1 MIISRS
7 LPKLFIISLL
17 IGVLGVTDASSSM
30 YSRRRTPSERVMSI
44 IRPRMFQNPEYRRS
58 QTIQKSIQLNPNR
71 ALPCCKD
78 ESGGSICKNLRRTD
92 IKLFTQ
98 KCQTEP
104 DFSLVVC
111 CNSCNEAGISYRKRA
126 QNFFVGTANSTNC
139 FDRMSPAYCSRFE
152 TGDDAWNN
160 KRWSC
165 DTSHFRLGFRVCRST
180 CGFCGLDW
188 MNAPEALKCL

>member
-1 MIISRS
+1 MISRS
-7 LPKLFIISLL
+7 LPKIFIASLL
-17 IGVLGVTDASSSM
+17 VGVLEITVASSSM
-30 YSRRRTPSERVMSI
+30 YARRRTPSERVMSI
-44 IRPRMFQNPEYRRS
+44 IRPRMFQNQEMKMS
-58 QTIQKSIQLNPNR
+58 TAIQKSIQLNPNR

-92 IKLFTQ
+92 LKLFTQ

-111 CNSCNEAGISYRKRA
+111 CNSCSDAGISYRKRA
-126 QNFFVGTANSTNC
+126 QNFFIGQANATNC

-160 KRWSC
+160 RRWSC

-188 MNAPEALKCL
+188 ANAPEALKCL

>member
-1 MIISRS
+1 MMISRFLS
-7 LPKLFIISLL
+7 KILIVSCL
-17 IGVLGVTDASSSM
+17 IGVLGVADASSSM
-30 YSRRRTPSERVMSI
+30 YARRRTASERLMSI
-44 IRPRMFQNPEYRRS
+44 IRPRMFQNPEFRS
-58 QTIQKSIQLNPNR
+58 SQKIQKSIQLNPNR

-111 CNSCNEAGISYRKRA
+111 CSSCSDAGISYRKRA
-126 QNFFVGTANSTNC
+126 QNFFVGAANATNC

-160 KRWSC
+160 RRWSC

-180 CGFCGLDW
+180 CGFCDLDW
-188 MNAPEALKCL
+188 NNAPEQLKCL

>member
-1 MIISRS
+1 MIPRF
-7 LPKLFIISLL
+7 LTKVCIISLL
-17 IGVLGVTDASSSM
+17 IGVPGVTDASTSM

-44 IRPRMFQNPEYRRS
+44 IRPRMFQNPEFKIG

-111 CNSCNEAGISYRKRA
+111 CNSCSEAGISYRKRA
-126 QNFFVGTANSTNC
+126 QNFFIGKANSTNC

-160 KRWSC
+160 RRWSC

-188 MNAPEALKCL
+188 IKAPEPLKCL

>member
-1 MIISRS
+1 MISGM
-7 LPKLFIISLL
+7 LPKLFVISLL
-17 IGVLGVTDASSSM
+17 IGVLGVIDASSSM

-44 IRPRMFQNPEYRRS
+44 IRPRMFQNPEFRMS

-92 IKLFTQ
+92 LKLFT
-98 KCQTEP
+98 
-104 DFSLVVC
+104 
-111 CNSCNEAGISYRKRA
+111 

-139 FDRMSPAYCSRFE
+139 FDRMSAAYCSRFE

-160 KRWSC
+160 RRWSC

-188 MNAPEALKCL
+188 INAPEALKCF